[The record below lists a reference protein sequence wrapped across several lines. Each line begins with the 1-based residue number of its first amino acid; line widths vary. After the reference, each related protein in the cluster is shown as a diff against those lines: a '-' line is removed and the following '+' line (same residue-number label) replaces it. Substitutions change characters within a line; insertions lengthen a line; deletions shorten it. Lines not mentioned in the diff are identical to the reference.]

1 MTRPGAPILVVGGAK
16 GIGLATT
23 RALAAA
29 GYGLIVWDNDSEA
42 LGRLSGPVQT
52 MMVSLGDRPT
62 VRAALDTLRTAGAPL
77 HAVVIVAGVHGT
89 CPAEVMPDDFL
100 ERVIDINF
108 TAHAKLVR
116 DVLPLMAPDSRI
128 IGVSSIAATVG
139 IPMSSAYAASK
150 AALEK
155 FYESL
160 VSELLERRVWPVIV
174 QPGNVNTGFNETGNI
189 YENDRSSFL
198 GRHYQSVL
206 SRIDSRHGMP
216 PEDVAA
222 AILKAVQSGRPRFFN
237 VVGQNA
243 QRAYLATRLLGRNGA
258 LQLLLR
264 YFGFR

>member
-1 MTRPGAPILVVGGAK
+1 LTCRGATVLVVGGAK

-29 GYGLIVWDNDSEA
+29 GYAPIVWDHDSHA
-42 LGRLSGPVQT
+42 LGQLGVAACT
-52 MMVSLGDRPT
+52 MLVALGDR
-62 VRAALDTLRTAGAPL
+62 RAVHGALETLRMAGTSL
-77 HAVVIVAGVHGT
+77 HAVIIVAGVHGT
-89 CPAEVMPDDFL
+89 CPAEAMPDDFL
-100 ERVIDINF
+100 EHVLDINF

-116 DVLPLMAPDSRI
+116 DVLPLMAQDSRI
-128 IGVSSIAATVG
+128 VGVSSIAATVG

-160 VSELLERRVWPVIV
+160 VPELLERRIWPVII

-189 YENDRSSFL
+189 YESGCSPFL

-222 AILKAVQSGRPRFFN
+222 AILKTVRSVRPRFFN
-237 VVGQNA
+237 VVGRNA

-264 YFGFR
+264 YFGFK